1 MKKKICLLLSLFIC
15 AAMVFTACSGQ
26 PASSSVSSAQPPSGT
41 LAAESSAAA
50 QSVNLRVLWW
60 GSQTRH
66 DKTLQV
72 IDMYKAENPN
82 VTIEPEYLGWD
93 GYWEKLSA
101 LAAASSLPDVI
112 QQDYNYLE
120 SYAQKGLLL
129 PLDEFVK
136 SGVLDLS
143 DCDEVN
149 IAGGRVGDRLY
160 GVNLGTGGMVL
171 IYDPEILAKA
181 GVAEPTPEWT
191 YDDYIAAM
199 LKVKEKL
206 NIYGAVAFNWDS
218 QRGIEVY
225 ARQYGQK
232 YYAADG
238 KKIGFEPKIFADY
251 YKISLELVKAGA
263 LPTPDIRSEIK
274 SIEDDFIAKGTGAFS
289 ILNSNQIVAIA
300 KAAGKTLKMA
310 LIPNAADQV
319 DYGLYMKP
327 SMLFSIGKDTSVPE
341 EAAKF
346 ISFFTNSV
354 EANKV
359 LLAERGVPISGKV
372 QEGIMDS
379 LGDEQKDMFKYVQMA
394 VKYTSPIDPPQPA
407 GHAEVVALQT
417 SIEQQILFE
426 KITPEAGAEKFI
438 TEANA
443 ILAKN

>member
-1 MKKKICLLLSLFIC
+1 MKGKICLVLSLLIC
-15 AAMVFTACSGQ
+15 TTMVLAACSGQ
-26 PASSSVSSAQPPSGT
+26 PSSSAGTSTQPASGST
-41 LAAESSAAA
+41 AAESTAGT
-50 QSVNLRVLWW
+50 QSVNRRVIWW
-60 GSQTRH
+60 GSQTRN
-66 DKTLQV
+66 DKTLKV
-72 IDMYKAENPN
+72 IEMYKDENPN
-82 VTIEPEYLGWD
+82 VTIQPEYLGWD

-120 SYAQKGLLL
+120 SYAKKGLLL
-129 PLDEFVK
+129 PLDEYVK

-149 IAGGRVGDRLY
+149 IAGGRVGDKLY

-171 IYDPEILAKA
+171 IYDPEILSKA

-218 QRGIEVY
+218 QRGVEVY

-232 YYAADG
+232 YYTADG

-251 YKISLELVKAGA
+251 YKMSLQLVQAGV
-263 LPTPDIRSEIK
+263 LPSPDVRSEIK
-274 SIEDDFIAKGTGAFS
+274 SIEDDFIAKGKGAFS

-300 KAAGKTLKMA
+300 NAAGKPLKMA
-310 LIPNAADQV
+310 LIPNAKDQT

-327 SMLFSIGKDTSVPE
+327 SMLFSIGKDTSSAE

-346 ISFFTNSV
+346 ISYFTNSID
-354 EANKV
+354 ANKV
-359 LLAERGVPISGKV
+359 LQAERGVPISQKV
-372 QEGIMDS
+372 QEGIMDT
-379 LGDEQKDMFKYVQMA
+379 LGDEQKDMFKYIQMA
-394 VKYTSPIDPPQPA
+394 AKYTSPIDPPQPA

-417 SIEQQILFE
+417 SIEQQILFGR
-426 KITPEAGAEKFI
+426 ITPEAAAEKFI
-438 TEANA
+438 KEANA